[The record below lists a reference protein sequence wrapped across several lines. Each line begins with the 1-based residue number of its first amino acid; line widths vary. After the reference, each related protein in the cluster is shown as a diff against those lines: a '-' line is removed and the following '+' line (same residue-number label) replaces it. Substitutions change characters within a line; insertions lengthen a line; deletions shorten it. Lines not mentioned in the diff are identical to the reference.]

1 MPILVD
7 DERRGKII
15 SAPCRALTTSRE
27 EEGGVAHNERKLG
40 ALDSRLLS
48 LRRLY
53 LDFAPSCLIVSIV
66 GIEMEP
72 GSMTSRFENHF
83 GGEVRLLLHRP
94 D

>member
-48 LRRLY
+48 LRETALSRLCT
-53 LDFAPSCLIVSIV
+53 LMP
-66 GIEMEP
+66 
-72 GSMTSRFENHF
+72 
-83 GGEVRLLLHRP
+83 HRVNRGN
-94 D
+94 